1 MSHHLR
7 IVFMGTPDFAVP
19 TLRTLLEEGHQVVG
33 VVTAAD
39 KPAGRG
45 QKLKESAVKQYAK
58 EKGLPVLQPT
68 NLKSPEFNEELKAL
82 RPDLNVVVAFRM
94 LPEVVWDMPTY
105 GTINLHASLLP
116 DYRGAAPI
124 NWAIING
131 ETETGVTTFFITH
144 NIDTGDLIYQ
154 KKVPIGPDETAG
166 ELHDRLMEEG
176 AELVLQSVNAI
187 ERGEHPKTPQ
197 EQTGEIK
204 KAPKITTDIC
214 WIDWQ
219 QELTDIHNLIRGLSP
234 FPGARTTLNGKT
246 LKIYR
251 SRAEPAE
258 HQEPI
263 PSIHTDYK
271 NELKVA
277 VHGGWLHLLDV
288 QVEGK
293 KRMGVKE
300 FLRGIDPNELTLD
313 A

>member
-131 ETETGVTTFFITH
+131 ETETGVSTFFITH

-166 ELHDRLMEEG
+166 ELHDKLMEEG

-197 EQTGEIK
+197 PQTDEIK
-204 KAPKITTDIC
+204 KAPKITKEMC

-219 QELTDIHNLIRGLSP
+219 QKLPDIHNLIRGLSP
-234 FPGARTTLNGKT
+234 FPGARTSLNGKI

-277 VHGGWLHLLDV
+277 VHGGWLHFLDV

-293 KRMGVKE
+293 KRMEVEE